1 MSVTEQFPAAAS
13 GSTPDRRGQGT
24 MVEQARAAAEVQAQV
39 YLAREFPRDIATAKK
54 RMLEACA
61 QSELAEAAF
70 YSYPRGGETVSG
82 LTIVAACELALIWG
96 NIVFGLTEMRR
107 DDEYGQSEMQA
118 YAWELETNARIASTF
133 IVTHFRDTKKG
144 SYRLKDGRDIYEKNA
159 NEGNRRMRAAVLK
172 VLPRWYVLAAERA
185 LNETL
190 KRSVQDS
197 GKPLPVQI
205 RETGS
210 RLFRDYGITPPQI
223 EHKFNRPLERWTAED
238 LVQLRIL
245 GDSLDRGEIRVDEAF
260 PQAKVTPEEIQGGSP
275 PAEPEVHVHGED
287 PALWDP
293 NCMYCVEQ
301 AGQLGV
307 TLKGGEPLHGAM
319 LMRQLEAAMRA
330 AGSAGELEGVYA
342 RAVKHRDAG
351 SLTVDEF
358 TQVEVARSQRDREL
372 AGEREAD
379 REVSGDA

>member
-1 MSVTEQFPAAAS
+1 MSTTEQFPATAS
-13 GSTPDRRGQGT
+13 GATADRRGQGT

-39 YLAREFPRDIATAKK
+39 YLAREFPRDTAVAKK

-61 QSELAEAAF
+61 QTELAEAAF

-82 LTIVAACELALIWG
+82 LTIAAACELALIWG
-96 NIVFGLTEMRR
+96 NIVFGLMELRR

-185 LNETL
+185 LAATL

-197 GKPLPVQI
+197 DKPLPQQI
-205 RETGS
+205 QEAGS

-223 EHKFNRPLERWTAED
+223 EEKFGRPLARWTADD

-245 GDSLDRGEIRVDEAF
+245 GDSLDRREIRVDEAF
-260 PQAKVTPEEIQGGSP
+260 PQAKVTAEEIAGGAA
-275 PAEPEVHVHGED
+275 PAESQTQDGPVRG
-287 PALWDP
+287 PAL
-293 NCMYCVEQ
+293 MQ
-301 AGQLGV
+301 A
-307 TLKGGEPLHGAM
+307 
-319 LMRQLEAAMRA
+319 LESAMRA
-330 AGSAGELEGVYA
+330 ARSASDLEDVYA
-342 RAVKHRDAG
+342 RAVEHRDAG
-351 SLTVDEF
+351 GLSVDEF
-358 TQVEVARSQRDREL
+358 MQVEVAGSQRDREL
-372 AGEREAD
+372 AAAAEAD
-379 REVSGDA
+379 REVGGDA